1 MLQVLINIQNVSIN
15 DIIKYNAYIGKK
27 VYVIDVYRSPI
38 ERKMSEFFEKIAD
51 MHFNTTEEN
60 LNNYNVNKIINRFNK
75 LFPYLANDADYFKEK
90 YNLELPENFDFEKKY
105 LLQEKD
111 NITYV
116 KLRLRDS
123 SEWDRIL
130 EEIFDVNVVIISD
143 YKTDN
148 KPINRLY
155 SQFKNDYILRCTD
168 KDVNEEWLSFLD
180 FRDFDAYKKDVTAFK
195 PDYLFHLGA
204 YTDLEYCEKNVED
217 TYLTNTISVENA
229 VYIANELNIPLLYIS
244 TAGIFDGN
252 KDLYDDWDQPNPLGV
267 YARSKFMG
275 ERYVVENAKRFLVC
289 RAGWMMGAGPNKDK
303 KFIQKLMKQIKD
315 GKKELFI
322 VDDKDGTPTF
332 THDFS
337 KNVKAL
343 IEKEY
348 WGLYNMVC
356 GGQTSR
362 LEVAHELLTLLGLS
376 DEIKINVVNS
386 DFFKEIYFA
395 ERPPCERLDN
405 RKLKLRNINLMQDW
419 KVALKEY
426 IDLNYTAY
434 LK

>member
-1 MLQVLINIQNVSIN
+1 MKKIYIAGSGGMLGE
-15 DIIKYNAYIGKK
+15 A
-27 VYVIDVYRSPI
+27 
-38 ERKMSEFFEKIAD
+38 F
-51 MHFNTTEEN
+51 H
-60 LNNYNVNKIINRFNK
+60 
-75 LFPYLANDADYFKEK
+75 
-90 YNLELPENFDFEKKY
+90 
-105 LLQEKD
+105 
-111 NITYV
+111 
-116 KLRLRDS
+116 
-123 SEWDRIL
+123 
-130 EEIFDVNVVIISD
+130 
-143 YKTDN
+143 
-148 KPINRLY
+148 
-155 SQFKNDYILRCTD
+155 SQFKNDYILKCTD

-180 FRDFDAYKKDVTAFK
+180 FRDLAAYKKEVESFK

-204 YTDLEYCEKNVED
+204 YTDLEYCENNLED

-229 VYIANELNIPLLYIS
+229 VYIANSLDIPLLYIS

-289 RAGWMMGAGPNKDK
+289 RAGWMMGAGPKKDK
-303 KFIQKLMKQIKD
+303 KFIQKLMKQIKE
-315 GKKELFI
+315 GKKDLFI

-332 THDFS
+332 THDFA

-362 LEVAHELLTLLGLS
+362 LEVAHELLTILGLS
-376 DEIKINVVNS
+376 DEIKINIVNS
-386 DFFKEIYFA
+386 DYFKEIYFA

-426 IDLNYTAY
+426 IDLYYRAY
-434 LK
+434 L